1 MTTVISSGAV
11 AQADAGLPAVPAAY
25 QAAAKAK
32 LKRDRESYG
41 AFRAVDQQEH
51 ERAWK
56 RHADAAVAA
65 AENEVRLFRED
76 VETLEPETE
85 AALKAFRDAEDRARE
100 AREYARRQQ
109 AEVERVKDTG
119 SAEEATDA
127 LLRADTA
134 DGVAADRQA
143 AAERARAEFDGF
155 DRDLWEAR
163 EGLAGAERVVVEA
176 EKQAQ
181 VPAGAAPISDVTIRA
196 CTSYMQLDE
205 VWDTLSERDKLRVR
219 QAGQPRDMMSDEQF
233 RAMVREVLGR
243 RGATA

>member
-1 MTTVISSGAV
+1 
-11 AQADAGLPAVPAAY
+11 
-25 QAAAKAK
+25 
-32 LKRDRESYG
+32 
-41 AFRAVDQQEH
+41 
-51 ERAWK
+51 
-56 RHADAAVAA
+56 
-65 AENEVRLFRED
+65 
-76 VETLEPETE
+76 
-85 AALKAFRDAEDRARE
+85 
-100 AREYARRQQ
+100 
-109 AEVERVKDTG
+109 
-119 SAEEATDA
+119 
-127 LLRADTA
+127 
-134 DGVAADRQA
+134 
-143 AAERARAEFDGF
+143 
-155 DRDLWEAR
+155 LWEAR